1 MKRIL
6 QFLGVFLLV
15 WPDAS
20 AQGPDRAIPADSL
33 FKQAGNLMDREKFP
47 EAIAV
52 LSDLTGLNSWMENPA
67 NARKTYNNLG
77 YSYYLSQDYPASA
90 QNYERAVLLA
100 QELSDT
106 TKWITS
112 QISLAMAYRQLGLYG
127 RCLEANQEALQLARK
142 AGDWESEANIL
153 NAMGITY
160 QNLADWDKAIDFH
173 REGLLRS
180 YQYGDT
186 LMASYLM
193 GNIAISQAGKGRIDS
208 SLFYNLHSLRVKETL
223 LLDSTAYVKN
233 YQNIGDSYLDLD
245 SLQLAGKYLGK
256 AEELYLALEDKKGL
270 VGCYTSLARLF
281 LAKSLL
287 PEAERYLLKAEDLL
301 QSVTV
306 KNLQIEYLAQKVDLL
321 EGKGDFP
328 AALTAFKELTS
339 LREEVFQSE
348 QLEVQRVESTY
359 ALREKELVTQQL
371 EQDAALA
378 RVQSRKQVQ
387 LLVFLGIGLLAAILI
402 TLFFSR
408 LNRRLAESNQHIQM
422 QKLEIKHTTY
432 NLLMRIQSLLRMTAK
447 TIPDP
452 ASKEKLQQIES
463 AVLSAASLQQFTYGV
478 EKEEEVSLG
487 EYMEE
492 LINRLKEAF
501 DTSGFGHVIYEVKV
515 KEDAFLPVNTLLNCG
530 MIVGEI
536 VTNAI
541 KYAFTNVSEPRIS
554 VSLAYEGPFLLLQIG
569 DNGVG
574 IDDTGSPK
582 GIGMDLIGKL
592 AKSIRADLTV
602 RSEGGTWYT
611 LKIKRNR
618 TFSSA

>member
-6 QFLGVFLLV
+6 QFLGVVLLAL
-15 WPDAS
+15 PDAP
-20 AQGPDRAIPADSL
+20 AQQPGRAIPADTL
-33 FKQAGNLMDREKFP
+33 FKQAGDLMDRENFP

-52 LSDLTGLNSWMENPA
+52 LSDLTGRISWMEHSA

-77 YSYYLSQDYPASA
+77 YSYYLSQNYPESA
-90 QNYERAVLLA
+90 QNYERAVFLA
-100 QELSDT
+100 QELRDT

-127 RCLEANQEALQLARK
+127 RCLEANQEALQLARQT
-142 AGDWESEANIL
+142 GDWESEANIL

-173 REGLLRS
+173 REGLNRS
-180 YQYGDT
+180 YQHGDT

-193 GNIAISQAGKGRIDS
+193 SNIAISQAGKGKIDS
-208 SLFYNLHSLRVKETL
+208 SLIYNLQSLRIKQTL
-223 LLDSTAYVKN
+223 MLDSTAYVKN

-245 SLQLAGKYLGK
+245 SLQLASDYLAK
-256 AEELYLALEDKKGL
+256 AEELYSALEDKKGL
-270 VGCYTSLARLF
+270 VGCYSSLARLY
-281 LAKSLL
+281 LARSL
-287 PEAERYLLKAEDLL
+287 PSEAEKYLLQAEALL

-306 KNLQIEYLAQKVDLL
+306 KNLQIEYLTQKVDLL
-321 EGKGDFP
+321 ERKGDFP

-348 QLEVQRVESTY
+348 QLEVQRVESAY
-359 ALREKELVTQQL
+359 ALREKELVAQRL
-371 EQDAALA
+371 AQDAALVRA
-378 RVQSRKQVQ
+378 QSRKHVQ
-387 LLVFLGIGLLAAILI
+387 LLVFLGVSLLAAILI

-422 QKLEIKHTTY
+422 QKLELKHTTY

-447 TIPDP
+447 SIPDP

-478 EKEEEVSLG
+478 EKEDEVSLG
-487 EYMEE
+487 EYLEE

-501 DTSGFGHVIYEVKV
+501 DTSGFAHVNYEVRI
-515 KEDAFLPVNTLLNCG
+515 KEDAFFPVNTLLNCG
-530 MIVGEI
+530 MIVAEI

-541 KYAFTNVSEPRIS
+541 KYAFTNVPEPRIS

-574 IDDTGSPK
+574 MDRNVMAK
-582 GIGMDLIGKL
+582 GIGIDLIGKL
-592 AKSIRADLTV
+592 ARSIKADLAV
-602 RSEGGTWYT
+602 NSEGGTWYT
-611 LKIKRNR
+611 LKIRRNR
-618 TFSSA
+618 FVSSV